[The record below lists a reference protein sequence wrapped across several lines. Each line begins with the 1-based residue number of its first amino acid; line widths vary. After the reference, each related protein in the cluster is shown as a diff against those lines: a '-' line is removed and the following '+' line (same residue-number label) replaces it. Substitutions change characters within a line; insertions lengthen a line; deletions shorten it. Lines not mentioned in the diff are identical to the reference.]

1 MEKGTNFVSPTGY
14 VDLDNDCN
22 YSIDLKSTRSR
33 ENVNPKDDL
42 AFYFNTYITPKY
54 GLENLNVSNVASFMK
69 DLQMNWT
76 ILTPD
81 LKDKVLNIMV
91 DDIFTE
97 PNFRNDF
104 LTKLGVTTSSMP
116 SSSSGP
122 SSSGPLSSSKFS
134 ISSFGSTNYMIMIAS
149 AIFVTVL
156 IYILFFYKKKVT

>member
-116 SSSSGP
+116 SSSS
-122 SSSGPLSSSKFS
+122 PLSSSTMPS

>member
-116 SSSSGP
+116 SSSS
-122 SSSGPLSSSKFS
+122 PLSSSTVPS

>member
-104 LTKLGVTTSSMP
+104 LTKLGVSTSSMP
-116 SSSSGP
+116 SSSSD
-122 SSSGPLSSSKFS
+122 PLSSSMPSNFS
-134 ISSFGSTNYMIMIAS
+134 ISSFGSTNYMIAT
-149 AIFVTVL
+149 AIFVIVVIC
-156 IYILFFYKKKVT
+156 IYFFLQK

>member
-116 SSSSGP
+116 SSSS
-122 SSSGPLSSSKFS
+122 PLSSITMPS

>member
-1 MEKGTNFVSPTGY
+1 
-14 VDLDNDCN
+14 
-22 YSIDLKSTRSR
+22 
-33 ENVNPKDDL
+33 
-42 AFYFNTYITPKY
+42 
-54 GLENLNVSNVASFMK
+54 MK
-69 DLQMNWT
+69 DIQMNWT

-104 LTKLGVTTSSMP
+104 LTKLGVTTSSGPSSSMP
-116 SSSSGP
+116 SSSV
-122 SSSGPLSSSKFS
+122 PLSSSKFS